1 MSNDHILVQAEI
13 QRTVENPL
21 SYLFTYSAWH
31 GMAWHGMSSIICF
44 KLHQLG
50 HFANDPACPDQVD
63 LTCNWWNS
71 AEILS
76 DCSCY

>member
-31 GMAWHGMSSIICF
+31 GMAWHGMAWHGMAWAASFVS
-44 KLHQLG
+44 
-50 HFANDPACPDQVD
+50 
-63 LTCNWWNS
+63 NS
-71 AEILS
+71 TN
-76 DCSCY
+76 